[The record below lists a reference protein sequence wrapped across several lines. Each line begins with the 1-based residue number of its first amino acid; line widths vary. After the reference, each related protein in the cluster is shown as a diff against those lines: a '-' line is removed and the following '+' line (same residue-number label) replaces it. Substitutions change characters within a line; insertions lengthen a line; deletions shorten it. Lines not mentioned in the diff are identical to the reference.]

1 MSFEEKGTWA
11 YMIVVLV
18 VSGIYFASVLSQV
31 GQVSVDEIKYIRPLI
46 TAIIATIVAT
56 IAGYIVAA
64 ISAPSEADKKDERDK
79 DIHRFGESVGYTALG
94 VMNLLPLGLAMAE
107 FQQFWIA
114 NAIFL
119 AGVVAATI
127 SSIAKIVAYRRGF

>member
-1 MSFEEKGTWA
+1 MSYEEKGTWVD
-11 YMIVVLV
+11 MIAVLV
-18 VSGIYFASVLSQV
+18 VSGIYFASVLSRV
-31 GQVSVDEIKYIRPLI
+31 GEVPVGEIKYIRPLI
-46 TAIIATIVAT
+46 TAIIATIFAT

-79 DIHRFGESVGYTALG
+79 DIHRFGGSVGFTVLG

-107 FQQFWIA
+107 AEPFWIA

-119 AGVVAATI
+119 AGVVAATV
-127 SSIAKIVAYRRGF
+127 SSIFKIVAYRRGL

>member
-11 YMIVVLV
+11 YTIVVLI
-18 VSGIYFASVLSQV
+18 VSGVYFASVLGHV
-31 GQVSVDEIKYIRPLI
+31 GEVPVSEIEYVRPMI

-56 IAGYIVAA
+56 IVGYIVVA

-79 DIHRFGESVGYTALG
+79 NINRFGQSVGYSMLG
-94 VMNLLPLGLAMAE
+94 LLNLLPLGLAMAE
-107 FQQFWIA
+107 FEQFWIA

-119 AGVVAATI
+119 AGVVAGTI
-127 SSIAKIVAYRRGF
+127 TSIVKIVAYRRGF

>member
-46 TAIIATIVAT
+46 TAIIATVVAT

-127 SSIAKIVAYRRGF
+127 SSIAKIVAYRRGL